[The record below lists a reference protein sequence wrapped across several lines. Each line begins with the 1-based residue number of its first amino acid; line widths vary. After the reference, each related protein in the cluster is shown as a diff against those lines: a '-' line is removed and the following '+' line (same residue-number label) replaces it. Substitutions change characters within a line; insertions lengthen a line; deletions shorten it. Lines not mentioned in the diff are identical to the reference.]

1 MGSPHKVQEVDLQM
15 LSSLGIKLTSDQGNY
30 RVLVTMVSIMGVKQT
45 AEADPG
51 TPLSP
56 HPRVVQ

>member
-30 RVLVTMVSIMGVKQT
+30 RVLVTMVSVMGVKQA

-51 TPLSP
+51 TPLCP
-56 HPRVVQ
+56 HPRVMQ

>member
-30 RVLVTMVSIMGVKQT
+30 RVQSDHGHGQYQGS
-45 AEADPG
+45 EADSG
-51 TPLSP
+51 S
-56 HPRVVQ
+56 